1 MGGEDRRVPLVHGQ
15 RMRDALKAAGNPPEW
30 VVYDDEGHGWLKVAN
45 RIDFALRLEKFLAQ
59 HLK

>member
-1 MGGEDRRVPLVHGQ
+1 LN
-15 RMRDALKAAGNPPEW
+15 AAGNPPEW